1 MPIPRLRP
9 ERSEIL
15 PILTRLAGFGGVFVA
30 GLVVVAAVFGGSS
43 SLAVQATAVFVV
55 SLAATMI
62 VLRIDGR
69 RGLAVV
75 GLPRSGVAGGLTRG
89 LLLGIA
95 FVVPAVLIAVGV
107 GGLRYGPDGG
117 TWIEYG
123 GTAVWTGLLM
133 LVAAAGE
140 EILVR
145 GYPLRVLVD
154 RWSSGAALLV
164 TSLVFAAMHGANPGV
179 GALGLVNIVLAGLLL
194 GLVCLKTASLWWAIG
209 VHAGWN
215 LGSGFLADLSVS
227 GLEIVDAPLVEVT
240 TAGYPLVTGGDFG
253 LEGGLAATVALFA
266 AILFVTRTPIA
277 RRRPRTWQAGHVN
290 GQDA

>member
-1 MPIPRLRP
+1 MPVPRLLP
-9 ERSEIL
+9 ERRELL
-15 PILTRLAGFGGVFVA
+15 PILIRLAGFGGVFVA
-30 GLVVVAAVFGGSS
+30 GLFVAAALFGGTS

-55 SLAATMI
+55 ALAATMI

-69 RGLAVV
+69 RGLAAV

-95 FVVPAVLIAVGV
+95 FVIPAVLIAVGV

-117 TWIEYG
+117 TWIEDG

-133 LVAAAGE
+133 LIVAAGE

-154 RWSSGAALLV
+154 RWGSAAALALS
-164 TSLVFAAMHGANPGV
+164 SLVFAAMHGANPGV
-179 GALGLVNIVLAGLLL
+179 GALGLVNIVLAALLL
-194 GLVCLKTASLWWAIG
+194 GLICLKTGSLWWAIG

-240 TAGYPLVTGGDFG
+240 RAGTPLVTGGEFG
-253 LEGGLAATVALFA
+253 LEGGLAGTVALFA
-266 AILFVTRTPIA
+266 AILFVTRAPFA
-277 RRRPRTWQAGHVN
+277 RARAH
-290 GQDA
+290 A